1 MLIINTKT
9 KLQQNLE
16 TIESPLQRIDT
27 RTRANAEDLNQSLN
41 SFWAL
46 PNNELEEV
54 LNFHGIEKVQAIF
67 AAHEKYAT
75 AFNELLSD
83 RGLEA
88 TAQIGAKK
96 ELGIDDNGLFYVV
109 VPPTPELTPEL
120 TPEPEPELE
129 PELVP
134 EPTPEPEPELVVID
148 EVI

>member
-16 TIESPLQRIDT
+16 TIEAPLQRIDT

-41 SFWAL
+41 SFWSL

-83 RGLEA
+83 RGLGA

-96 ELGIDDNGLFYVV
+96 ELGINDNGLFYVV
-109 VPPTPELTPEL
+109 VPPIAEEP